1 MTDRGS
7 SVTLI
12 LYSLDPDWYKGTEPF
27 LNLLA
32 AAAQRSSFTHVE
44 LAIGEGAGQHGEM
57 VNVLRIFNDATGA
70 ELTQRTGKNPNYQ
83 YLQIGCSQK
92 ATAAMMQFAR
102 AQVGKP
108 FSSAGMA
115 WSMISPRTST
125 GADWY
130 CAELVAAC
138 LKVGG
143 LMSSDSN
150 PGGATPSSLYKLY
163 KTQGAMMANPCTLRQ
178 QFGASSTRSLA
189 FTGLK
194 AEQTRVVG
202 NTSCNPHDAARS
214 GVARGHANLPTHAQG
229 ARAPPTTRYRSDSP
243 PRMRLKV
250 LQQRGANE
258 SRSVGAISLSLT
270 SLNMDRRQ

>member
-1 MTDRGS
+1 M
-7 SVTLI
+7 TLI
-12 LYSLDPDWYKGTEPF
+12 LYSLDPDWYKGSEPF

-44 LAIGEGAGQHGEM
+44 LAIGEGAGKHGEM

-92 ATAAMMQFAR
+92 ATAAMMRFAR

-143 LMSSDSN
+143 LMSQDSN

-163 KTQGAMMANPCTLRQ
+163 KAQGAMMANPCTLRQ
-178 QFGASSTRSLA
+178 QFGAMSSRPLALNAPSAAAIEAVRRSQPLPVS
-189 FTGLK
+189 T
-194 AEQTRVVG
+194 QM
-202 NTSCNPHDAARS
+202 PAARHAT
-214 GVARGHANLPTHAQG
+214 VALRVAPT
-229 ARAPPTTRYRSDSP
+229 ARHRADSP
-243 PRMRLKV
+243 PRMAFKV
-250 LQQRGANE
+250 MQQRVQA
-258 SRSVGAISLSLT
+258 
-270 SLNMDRRQ
+270 